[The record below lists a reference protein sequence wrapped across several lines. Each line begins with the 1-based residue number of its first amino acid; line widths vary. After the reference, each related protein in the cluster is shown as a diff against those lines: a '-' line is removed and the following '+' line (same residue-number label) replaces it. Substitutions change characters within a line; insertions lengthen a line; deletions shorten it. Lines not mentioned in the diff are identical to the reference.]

1 MTTQTKTQDF
11 RELDIVKNGK
21 EWIVAVETKRRTIHA
36 RVDDL
41 EKYVKEQG
49 FKHKGVWYFRK
60 SWMKEDDARV
70 FERAG
75 LMKRVGTVSS
85 LREEIPF
92 PDGRNYNGTNVIY
105 QLNLPNGN

>member
-1 MTTQTKTQDF
+1 MTTQTKTQDL
-11 RELDIVKNGK
+11 RELNIVKSGK

-49 FKHKGVWYFRK
+49 FKYKGVWYFRK

-75 LMKRVGTVSS
+75 LMERVGRVSS
-85 LREEIPF
+85 LRDEIPF
-92 PDGRNYNGTNVIY
+92 PEDRNYKGTQIIY
-105 QLNLPNGN
+105 ELNLPNGN